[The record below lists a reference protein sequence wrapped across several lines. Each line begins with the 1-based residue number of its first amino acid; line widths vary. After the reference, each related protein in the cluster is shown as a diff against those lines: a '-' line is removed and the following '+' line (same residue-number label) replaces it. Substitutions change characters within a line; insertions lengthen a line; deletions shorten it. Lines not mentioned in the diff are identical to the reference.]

1 VSESRSWNALVHIIR
16 AVTRGL
22 AFGFLGFLFCGLLDA
37 QPALQPLSDS
47 SFWTFERFRGAGRS
61 TVAGQGNDGVLEM
74 WSEGAE
80 GMAAEYRS
88 VPIPVEP
95 NRKYRVRIE
104 IKTKGLESI
113 DAGLTGAPYVR
124 FWDAQLLPS
133 SYQPSGSLA
142 PADSDWHAVEAIV
155 TTPATART
163 AEIHLAYA
171 AYGTYVDDLRP
182 RNSGK
187 ARGHL
192 WVRDVTIE
200 SGEIVAPLP
209 PTIHVSD
216 PAVQQAID
224 TVFEVLH
231 DSSLLGRFVDSDG
244 YTDSSNIVPD
254 ISFGLYGVRRQ
265 GYAEYMTTMAR
276 QWEELGESSSPDGKI
291 PQRVMSQILFPL
303 GVAEIF
309 SFTGDRGFLTR
320 MLPIADRA
328 LEYVIQRGDSEGL
341 VRLVE
346 YGQWRI
352 GEGADWVDWYPTRM
366 EGKTFNFHQWYVWS
380 LRRMAALHEE
390 CGRGPDQVPGADV
403 QRAARYRQLAD
414 RIEQTLRTKYWAGDH
429 FVTNVDY
436 GGKVADE
443 RWLDDHVWAIRLGTA
458 NPEQVRA
465 IWSWI
470 DEDPFYYEGVPTR
483 WAAFRDP
490 VHGPLSWFG
499 RLGAGDILARYR
511 TGNSERGIQL
521 LDRIS
526 EIFARDRN
534 VYEAY
539 SMWGTIAPGTLGWGN
554 YTEHA
559 GGYLWALTEGPFGIV
574 LESDGEAL
582 GTITPRFP
590 ETWSHADTTV
600 RVRGTTIQIN
610 YDRAAG
616 GSRKLTIRGDG
627 DRQPIRLVL
636 PVRGPRL
643 IQVGSGGSESIE
655 Y

>member
-1 VSESRSWNALVHIIR
+1 MSESKFWRVAINVVR
-16 AVTRGL
+16 VVP
-22 AFGFLGFLFCGLLDA
+22 CGLLFVLAGLLLCDPLAA
-37 QPALQPLSDS
+37 QPSLQPLSDS
-47 SFWTFERFRGAGRS
+47 SFWSFERFRGGGRS
-61 TVAGQGNDGVLEM
+61 TVAGEGSDAVLEM
-74 WSEGAE
+74 WSEGPE
-80 GMAAEYRS
+80 GMAAEFRS
-88 VPIPVEP
+88 LPVPVEP

-104 IKTKGLESI
+104 IKTKGLEAI

-124 FWDAQLLPS
+124 FWDGELLPGP
-133 SYQPSGSLA
+133 YQPSGSLA
-142 PADSDWHAVEAIV
+142 PADSEWHSVEAVV

-192 WVRDVTIE
+192 WVRRVSIEPEELVT
-200 SGEIVAPLP
+200 PLQS
-209 PTIHVSD
+209 TIHVSD
-216 PAVQQAID
+216 PVVQQAIGA
-224 TVFEVLH
+224 VFQTLH
-231 DSSLLGRFVDSDG
+231 DGSLTGRFVDSDG

-265 GYAEYMTTMAR
+265 GYSEYMETMMR

-291 PQRVMSQILFPL
+291 PQRVMAQILFPL

-309 SFTGDRGFLTR
+309 SFTGDRGFLSR

-328 LEYVIQRGDSEGL
+328 LDYVIQRGDPEGL

-390 CGRGPDQVPGADV
+390 FGKGPDRMSCADPE
-403 QRAARYRQLAD
+403 RASRYRTLAD
-414 RIEQTLRTKYWAGDH
+414 RIERTLRTRYWVGDH

-458 NPEQVRA
+458 TPEQVRA

-470 DEDPFYYEGVPTR
+470 DRDPFYYEGVPTR

-511 TGNSERGIQL
+511 TGNSQRGIEL
-521 LDRIS
+521 LNRIS
-526 EIFARDRN
+526 QIFARDRN

-539 SMWGTIAPGTLGWGN
+539 TMWGTIAPGTLGWGN

-582 GTITPRFP
+582 ATITPRFP
-590 ETWSHADTTV
+590 GAWSHADTSV
-600 RVRGTTIQIN
+600 QVRGTKIRVD

-616 GSRKLTIRGDG
+616 GSRKLTIKGDG
-627 DRQPIRLVL
+627 EQQPIRLIL
-636 PVRGPRL
+636 PGRSPRL
-643 IQVGSGGSESIE
+643 IRVGSGVSESVE